1 MSRALVTGGLGFL
14 GRHVVRGLEGAG
26 WKVIVVDRAP
36 GPAVM
41 IADLAEEAPRLGTQS
56 WGAVFHLAGLAH
68 RVPHSTEEAQ
78 EFFRANVGGTEN
90 LLRGLEQSGAEV
102 GTVVL
107 VSTVAVYGVESG
119 ELLDESVPRLAADP
133 YGASKSQ
140 AEDRVTEWCAHRGIR
155 AGILRLPLVAGADP
169 PGNLG
174 AMVRGLCRGRYLGI
188 GDGSAR
194 RSLVL
199 ASDVAQALPILAERG
214 GTYHL
219 TDGVHPSFRE
229 LESALCAAMGRS
241 APRRIPLGL
250 ARAGGWLADAVGGL
264 LGRDLPLSSRVVSKM
279 TSTLT
284 FSDERARREL
294 GWRPKPVVSA
304 AADIVGTSE

>member
-36 GPAVM
+36 GPAV
-41 IADLAEEAPRLGTQS
+41 ITADLAEEAPRLGS
-56 WGAVFHLAGLAH
+56 KRLGAVFHLAGLAH
-68 RVPHSTEEAQ
+68 RVPRSSEEAQ
-78 EFFRANVGGTEN
+78 EFFRVNVGGTGN
-90 LLRGLEQSGAEV
+90 LLRALDENGVDVGA
-102 GTVVL
+102 VVL
-107 VSTVAVYGVESG
+107 VSTVAVYGVECG
-119 ELLDESVPRLAADP
+119 ELLDEGAPRIAADP
-133 YGASKSQ
+133 YGASKRES
-140 AEDRVTEWCAHRGIR
+140 EDRVAEWCEERGVR
-155 AGILRLPLVAGADP
+155 CGIVRLPLVVGADP

-174 AMVRGLCRGRYLGI
+174 AMLRALRRRRYLGI

-199 ASDVAQALPILAERG
+199 ASDVAKILPSVAERG

-241 APRRIPLGL
+241 TPRRIPLGL
-250 ARAGGWLADAVGGL
+250 ARAGGRLADAVGGL
-264 LGRDLPLSSRVVSKM
+264 VGRDLPLSSRVVSKM

-284 FSDERARREL
+284 FADERARREL